1 MNNRVRML
9 VDNSSL
15 DAILRW
21 DPDVRARFDTCIA
34 ARRFVTYFAPE
45 TFAEMFSIG
54 ATTRADRLPTLATL
68 VLAIFNGRILNQHF
82 ERILDEV
89 TGQSAGPF
97 LGASM
102 ARGFLEKVN
111 LIATGEKVPDREWFN
126 RGAELTRKAKAD
138 DQRWR
143 TGFQQMYRDRD
154 RAKEGP
160 RPLEEFIRSSTVR
173 ELVIT
178 RVGAI
183 CTEAKVLNPAARASE
198 IVDRGF
204 ARFPALA
211 AHVFLRVARLWWYTE
226 NSYEGRRAAD
236 DLFDDALLEYL
247 AELDVLLTPD
257 RALTYF
263 GRTVYPDKRIVSPD
277 EFCREYLNIGA

>member
-1 MNNRVRML
+1 MSNRVRML
-9 VDNSSL
+9 VDNSGL

-34 ARRFVTYFAPE
+34 ARRLVTYFAPE
-45 TFAEMFSIG
+45 TLAEMFSIG
-54 ATTRADRLPTLATL
+54 ATTRADQLPTLATL
-68 VLAIFNGRILNQHF
+68 VLAIFNGRILNHHF
-82 ERILDEV
+82 WRILDEV

-97 LGASM
+97 LAASM
-102 ARGFLEKVN
+102 ARGFLERVN
-111 LIATGEKVPDREWFN
+111 HIATGERVPDREWFN
-126 RGAELTRKAKAD
+126 RGAELTRTAKTD

-160 RPLEEFIRSSTVR
+160 SPLEEFIRSSTVR
-173 ELVIT
+173 ELVLS
-178 RVGAI
+178 RVEAI
-183 CTEAKVLNPAARASE
+183 CTEAKAPNPAARASE
-198 IVDRGF
+198 IVDGGF
-204 ARFPALA
+204 ARLPALA

-226 NSYEGRRAAD
+226 YSYEGRRASD

-247 AELDVLLTPD
+247 TELDVLLTPD
-257 RALTYF
+257 RALTDF

-277 EFCREYLNIGA
+277 EFCREYLNAGA